1 MPAAQVPEVAREC
14 GEKGIRALVVI
25 SSGFSEVG
33 GEGQSLQ
40 DRLLQLA
47 AGYGM
52 RLVGPNCMGVMNLDP
67 AFRLNASFAPF
78 VPSLTDLD
86 AREMLRS
93 LRTFPVLEGYRG
105 SPALDVAAM
114 EDLLLRLA
122 TLVEDVPQVAELDL
136 KPADRAPRRAGVR
149 RAGRPGTAGPGAAPR
164 PTREPAPTLAG
175 SPERLSQAAS
185 DGLSLATS
193 TGLRLLCTILPATLP
208 IASRSRPVRP
218 CVATATI
225 EPGSAAAYATTAET
239 V

>member
-105 SPALDVAAM
+105 PPALDVAAM
-114 EDLLLRLA
+114 EGLLLRLGPSSR
-122 TLVEDVPQVAELDL
+122 TF
-136 KPADRAPRRAGVR
+136 RRW
-149 RAGRPGTAGPGAAPR
+149 P
-164 PTREPAPTLAG
+164 
-175 SPERLSQAAS
+175 S
-185 DGLSLATS
+185 S
-193 TGLRLLCTILPATLP
+193 T
-208 IASRSRPVRP
+208 
-218 CVATATI
+218 
-225 EPGSAAAYATTAET
+225 
-239 V
+239 